1 MHYIRHKCINTGEV
15 YYTYIYIIS
24 FLIQTFI
31 TTLESVLS
39 LDEMYCIMFLSQTCI
54 TTLCLCNILEYRH
67 LIELVCS
74 SAYEKARATIVT
86 LHRLIDYVLPNVT
99 AFQDGRKNFV
109 LLKKIALR
117 RISSAIGRWHHN
129 CNSRDQFRY
138 YTRDIGHTIARGK

>member
-1 MHYIRHKCINTGEV
+1 MYQHWRSVLYII
-15 YYTYIYIIS
+15 IYIIS

-39 LDEMYCIMFLSQTCI
+39 LDECTVYCFWVKRVLLLYVYAIFW
-54 TTLCLCNILEYRH
+54 NID
-67 LIELVCS
+67 IELNYFNIVCS

-99 AFQDGRKNFV
+99 AFQDGRTNFV